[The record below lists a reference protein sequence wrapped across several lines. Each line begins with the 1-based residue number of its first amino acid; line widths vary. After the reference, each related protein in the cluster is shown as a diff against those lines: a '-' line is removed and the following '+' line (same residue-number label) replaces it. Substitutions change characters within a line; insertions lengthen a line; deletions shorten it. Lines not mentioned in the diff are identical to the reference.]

1 MYHLAN
7 LCQINQRI
15 LYYKAINIIVIVSN
29 NIICG
34 LLIVKETTQKQN
46 ILVLITKLHKTR
58 TWQSSCE

>member
-15 LYYKAINIIVIVSN
+15 LYYKAINIFVIVSN

-34 LLIVKETTQKQN
+34 LLIVKETTQN
-46 ILVLITKLHKTR
+46 KT
-58 TWQSSCE
+58 S

>member
-15 LYYKAINIIVIVSN
+15 LYYKAINIFVIASN

-58 TWQSSCE
+58 TWQNSCE

>member
-15 LYYKAINIIVIVSN
+15 LYYKAINIFVSN
-29 NIICG
+29 NICG

-58 TWQSSCE
+58 T

>member
-15 LYYKAINIIVIVSN
+15 LYYKAINIIVSN

-58 TWQSSCE
+58 TWQNSCE